1 MLPEKRKPAS
11 GKTGSHEMMIW
22 TDQSSEDSGAVLE
35 RQAARVRSRVAV
47 SDAVAR
53 RIAELAFNS
62 GRAAA

>member
-35 RQAARVRSRVAV
+35 KASGSRSFPRCCLRC
-47 SDAVAR
+47 S
-53 RIAELAFNS
+53 S
-62 GRAAA
+62 